1 VRRDVEERL
10 VNAAWWNGPVGIT
23 RAAGDAMSVEELRP
37 EIGLGAKAGALS
49 APGVHVDG
57 HPLSCRRLPES
68 TLRRLLD
75 CRAAAG

>member
-1 VRRDVEERL
+1 M
-10 VNAAWWNGPVGIT
+10 

-37 EIGLGAKAGALS
+37 EIGLGAKVGALF

>member
-1 VRRDVEERL
+1 M
-10 VNAAWWNGPVGIT
+10 